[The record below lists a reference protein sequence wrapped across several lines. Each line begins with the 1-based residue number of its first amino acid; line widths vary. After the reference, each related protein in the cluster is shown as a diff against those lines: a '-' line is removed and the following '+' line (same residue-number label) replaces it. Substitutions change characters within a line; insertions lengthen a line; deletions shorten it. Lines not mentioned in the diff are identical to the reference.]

1 MANIML
7 RTSKFTND
15 AAGLEKTLRLLQS
28 LSLIIAANV
37 VQPAG
42 WNQAKKQ
49 FALGRRYL
57 RFTKFIDCF
66 NTAYSA
72 FSAPGSEK
80 SGVVVLLEV
89 GKWSCLGIYLLLESF
104 TIMDAMGIWSTT
116 WAPKLFNEA
125 MKFWFYS
132 LTCSLVLSL
141 NSMKTLYMQPL
152 EIEAKKG
159 SGDEKTE
166 KKTGKKVDEKP
177 EKSEKA
183 AKVELAK
190 KQWYGERQVLMKKVI
205 IDSCDLFIPATA
217 VGWVVMRQ
225 DLLGMIMV
233 TGTLLGCIDIW
244 NRVNPL

>member
-1 MANIML
+1 MVNIIL
-7 RTSKFTND
+7 RTSKFVND

-116 WAPKLFNEA
+116 WAPKLFKEA

-141 NSMKTLYMQPL
+141 NSMKTLYMRPL
-152 EIEAKKG
+152 VEIQAKKG
-159 SGDEKTE
+159 SGDERI
-166 KKTGKKVDEKP
+166 D
-177 EKSEKA
+177 EKSEKSEES
-183 AKVELAK
+183 AKIELAK

-205 IDSCDLFIPATA
+205 MDSCDLFIPATA
-217 VGWVVMRQ
+217 VGWVVMRP